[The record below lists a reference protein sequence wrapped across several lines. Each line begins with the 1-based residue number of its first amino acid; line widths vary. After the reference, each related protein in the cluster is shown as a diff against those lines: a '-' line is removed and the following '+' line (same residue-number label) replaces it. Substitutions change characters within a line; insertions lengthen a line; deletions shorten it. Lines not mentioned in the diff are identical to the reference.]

1 MALSGRTKLGIAIAV
16 SVIAGLASVLL
27 AVLLLVLAVFLIAR
41 GQVPERT
48 EAFVRGLPGG
58 NYLQKALARIDLTL
72 GPRELGQEDSASE
85 DLQEESAH
93 ENERNLVQEE
103 YFRDILRGYSP
114 TTRRNLRQLR
124 VSGDPK
130 DVLAEEWVQYFQDG
144 LVETT
149 HSGRGG
155 VRAELRELIGR
166 ILDEFQDN
174 TP

>member
-16 SVIAGLASVLL
+16 SVVAGLASVLL
-27 AVLLLVLAVFLIAR
+27 AVLLLVLAVFLIAW

-48 EAFVRGLPGG
+48 EVFVKGLPGG

-72 GPRELGQEDSASE
+72 GPRDMGQEDSASE
-85 DLQEESAH
+85 DLQKESAH

-166 ILDEFQDN
+166 LLDEFQDN